1 MNIYLKYIIDS
12 FIINYKSWLAF
23 IISIYTIRRHNFL
36 IVVINL
42 IILLM
47 YSHIAHYI
55 WHLNYIYPINI
66 IHTNHHSND
75 NTYSEV
81 AEIIMEIM
89 LFIYLIAIK
98 HLFNF
103 DIMYYLDEWVVLLV
117 CLYYITVH
125 NINYSILRVNNTHRI
140 HHDILNMNMG
150 PDICDLIFNTK
161 YKPELG
167 VENTDHYIPNIIFS
181 TIIIKI
187 WQLIFNKNK
196 RIYNSIF
203 KVLVMLATF
212 FLYIVSVILHID
224 DINKNNGIFQNKLY
238 NIHKILHH

>member
-89 LFIYLIAIK
+89 LFEIFKNNALRIFVVFPHAIK
-98 HLFNF
+98 TNI
-103 DIMYYLDEWVVLLV
+103 DSVLL
-117 CLYYITVH
+117 L
-125 NINYSILRVNNTHRI
+125 SKI
-140 HHDILNMNMG
+140 HI
-150 PDICDLIFNTK
+150 
-161 YKPELG
+161 Y
-167 VENTDHYIPNIIFS
+167 
-181 TIIIKI
+181 IIKI
-187 WQLIFNKNK
+187 
-196 RIYNSIF
+196 
-203 KVLVMLATF
+203 
-212 FLYIVSVILHID
+212 
-224 DINKNNGIFQNKLY
+224 INIRM
-238 NIHKILHH
+238 

>member
-1 MNIYLKYIIDS
+1 
-12 FIINYKSWLAF
+12 
-23 IISIYTIRRHNFL
+23 
-36 IVVINL
+36 
-42 IILLM
+42 
-47 YSHIAHYI
+47 
-55 WHLNYIYPINI
+55 
-66 IHTNHHSND
+66 
-75 NTYSEV
+75 
-81 AEIIMEIM
+81 
-89 LFIYLIAIK
+89 
-98 HLFNF
+98 
-103 DIMYYLDEWVVLLV
+103 MYYLDEWVVLLV

-125 NINYSILRVNNTHRI
+125 HINYSILRVNNTHRI

-212 FLYIVSVILHID
+212 FLYIVSVRLHID